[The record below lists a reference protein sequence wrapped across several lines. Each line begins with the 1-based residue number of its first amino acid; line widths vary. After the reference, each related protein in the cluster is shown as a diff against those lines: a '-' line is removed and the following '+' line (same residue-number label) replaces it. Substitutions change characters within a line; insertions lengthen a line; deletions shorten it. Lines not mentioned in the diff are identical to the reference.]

1 MRQSSALKALAQRQ
15 ASVKLWLMWY
25 FSSGAAYGGSTTLY
39 KSPKLSTSASTR
51 RGSASFPRTA
61 ARTPNPAA
69 SEASA
74 PTIRKNRVRKPPMR
88 RVVASSASVPSTASP
103 ATVSVSS
110 HSAAPSD
117 MPRLSRP
124 APSYCG
130 VSVTR

>member
-1 MRQSSALKALAQRQ
+1 
-15 ASVKLWLMWY
+15 
-25 FSSGAAYGGSTTLY
+25 
-39 KSPKLSTSASTR
+39 
-51 RGSASFPRTA
+51 
-61 ARTPNPAA
+61 
-69 SEASA
+69 
-74 PTIRKNRVRKPPMR
+74 MR